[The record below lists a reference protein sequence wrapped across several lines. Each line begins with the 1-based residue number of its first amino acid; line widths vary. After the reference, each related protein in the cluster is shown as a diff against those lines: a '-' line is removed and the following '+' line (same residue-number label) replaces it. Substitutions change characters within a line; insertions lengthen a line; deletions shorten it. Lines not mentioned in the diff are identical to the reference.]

1 MNFDEY
7 QLLADQ
13 TSVFK
18 DRFYPH
24 ASLMIEAAELC
35 DLFCKPLL
43 RGDDKQIDRDEV
55 ISEAGDVLWSLAV
68 LLKRENIKLE
78 DVAEANIA
86 KLASRMERG
95 LIMGDGGER

>member
-1 MNFDEY
+1 MNFNEY

-43 RGDDKQIDRDEV
+43 RGDDKQIDRDKV
-55 ISEAGDVLWSLAV
+55 ISEAGDVLRYLAII
-68 LLKRENIKLE
+68 LKRENIKLS
-78 DVAEANIA
+78 DVAVTSIYQIA
-86 KLASRMERG
+86 TREEEDLNER
-95 LIMGDGGER
+95 L

>member
-1 MNFDEY
+1 MNFNEY

-24 ASLMIEAAELC
+24 ASLMIESAELC

-43 RGDDKQIDRDEV
+43 RGDDKQIDRDKV
-55 ISEAGDVLWSLAV
+55 ISEAGDVLRYLAII
-68 LLKRENIKLE
+68 LKRENIKLS
-78 DVAEANIA
+78 DVAVTSIYQIA
-86 KLASRMERG
+86 TREEEDLNER
-95 LIMGDGGER
+95 L

>member
-24 ASLMIEAAELC
+24 ASLMIESAELC

-43 RGDDKQIDRDEV
+43 RGDDKPINRDEV
-55 ISEAGDVLWSLAV
+55 ISEAGDCLWSLAV
-68 LLKRENIKLE
+68 LLKRENIKFSE
-78 DVAEANIA
+78 VAQHNID

>member
-1 MNFDEY
+1 MNFNEY

-24 ASLMIEAAELC
+24 ASLMIESAELC

-43 RGDDKQIDRDEV
+43 RGDDKPISRDEV
-55 ISEAGDVLWSLAV
+55 VSEAGDVLRYLAII
-68 LLKRENIKLE
+68 LKRENIKLS
-78 DVAEANIA
+78 DVAVTSIYQIA
-86 KLASRMERG
+86 TREEEDLNER
-95 LIMGDGGER
+95 L